1 MKKVKLNDLK
11 EFSVKSLL
19 AAGLSEED
27 ANTAAQA
34 LITTD
39 TFGVLTHG
47 TKNLN
52 QYIQKME
59 AGGLD
64 AKAVPKIVCEGP
76 AFAIIDGQ
84 KAIGMVSACKAMKLA
99 IKKAKEV
106 GIAYVG
112 VKNSCHFGA
121 AGYYANL
128 AASEGL
134 LGLSM
139 SNADPVIAVPNGS
152 K

>member
-1 MKKVKLNDLK
+1 MR
-11 EFSVKSLL
+11 
-19 AAGLSEED
+19 
-27 ANTAAQA
+27 
-34 LITTD
+34 
-39 TFGVLTHG
+39 
-47 TKNLN
+47 
-52 QYIQKME
+52 
-59 AGGLD
+59 
-64 AKAVPKIVCEGP
+64 GP

-134 LGLSM
+134 LGISM
-139 SNADPVIAVPNGS
+139 SNRGS
-152 K
+152 CYRSSERFQKGDRYKSVFLCRTALWRQKRIFRHSTQ

>member
-27 ANTAAQA
+27 ANTAAEA

-64 AKAVPKIVCEGP
+64 ANAIPEVVCEGP
-76 AFAIIDGQ
+76 AFAIIDGH
-84 KAIGMVSACKAMKLA
+84 KAIGMVSACKAMNLA

-106 GIAYVG
+106 
-112 VKNSCHFGA
+112 
-121 AGYYANL
+121 
-128 AASEGL
+128 
-134 LGLSM
+134 
-139 SNADPVIAVPNGS
+139 
-152 K
+152 